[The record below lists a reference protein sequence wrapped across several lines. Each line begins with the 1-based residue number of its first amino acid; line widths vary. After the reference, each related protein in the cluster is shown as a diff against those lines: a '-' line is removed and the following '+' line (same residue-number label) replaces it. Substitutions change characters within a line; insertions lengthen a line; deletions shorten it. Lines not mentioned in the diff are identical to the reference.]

1 MTPPVFDLKHT
12 PPPKVGTL
20 FEKMRNFS
28 KPKMEIVVDRIAS
41 DATLHDTTA
50 LKWTLEPS
58 QVAQLTLPCL
68 SEAAKL

>member
-1 MTPPVFDLKHT
+1 
-12 PPPKVGTL
+12 
-20 FEKMRNFS
+20 MRDFS
-28 KPKMEIVVDRIAS
+28 KPKMEIVVERIAS
-41 DATLHDTTA
+41 HATLHDTTA